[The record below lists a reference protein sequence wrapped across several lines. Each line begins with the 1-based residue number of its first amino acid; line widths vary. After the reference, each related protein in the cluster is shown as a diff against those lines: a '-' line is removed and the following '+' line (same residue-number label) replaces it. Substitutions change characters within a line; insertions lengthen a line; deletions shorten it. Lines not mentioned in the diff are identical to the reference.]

1 MANRGDLQTPYSDA
15 IMPTPSGAADG
26 GGTSGGFDFPDGR
39 KESPNAVSGLA
50 ALPTT
55 VNPTDNLGGASPG
68 IGDVIGMPPVEG
80 LGTIP
85 SKGIGTD

>member
-1 MANRGDLQTPYSDA
+1 MAKRGDIQTPYDDA
-15 IMPTPSGAADG
+15 IMDTPSGAADG
-26 GGTSGGFDFPDGR
+26 GGTSGGYDFPDGR
-39 KESPNAVSGLA
+39 KESPNSVSGLA

-55 VNPTDNLGGASPG
+55 VNPGEDAPG
-68 IGDVIGMPPVEG
+68 IGATIGMPPVEG